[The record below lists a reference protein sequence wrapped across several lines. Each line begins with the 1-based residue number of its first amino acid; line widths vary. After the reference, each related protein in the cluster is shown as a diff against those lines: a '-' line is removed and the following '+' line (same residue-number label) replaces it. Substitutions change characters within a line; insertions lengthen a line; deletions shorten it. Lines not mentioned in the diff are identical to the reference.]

1 MIKIW
6 RGPRAMII
14 SKSAVVA
21 PGLVSQEPSIHF
33 RQLEYPQNAPFSLF
47 SPVLKV
53 ENRHFTILG
62 RVWQSLSNFYITG
75 LICDGKPRIWISY
88 LSLPTELIDR
98 LPDGGPTK
106 REPAAA
112 ERASFH

>member
-6 RGPRAMII
+6 RGPRAMIV

-21 PGLVSQEPSIHF
+21 PGLVSQEPSIRF

-62 RVWQSLSNFYITG
+62 RVWQSLSNFYYRLVG
-75 LICDGKPRIWISY
+75 ADGSPLFVKFFLFLDIRRIHCQ
-88 LSLPTELIDR
+88 LLP
-98 LPDGGPTK
+98 
-106 REPAAA
+106 
-112 ERASFH
+112 